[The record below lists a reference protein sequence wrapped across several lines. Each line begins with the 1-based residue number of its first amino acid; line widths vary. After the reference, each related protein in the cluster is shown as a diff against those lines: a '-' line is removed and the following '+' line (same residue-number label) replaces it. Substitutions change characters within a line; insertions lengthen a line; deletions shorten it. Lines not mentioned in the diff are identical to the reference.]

1 MLFDDPAC
9 FRLDRIPVRPIHWL
23 WRPYLACGKLAL
35 LDGDPGAGKSLLTAD
50 LAARLTRGGR
60 MPDGSWRRRKA
71 NVLFLNAEDAL
82 DDTLRPRLDAAGADL
97 GRVFCLGGVQV
108 GIADGADMSFP
119 GCFEALR
126 RAVVAHAIELVV
138 IDPMMAFFKPE
149 AAANSDQVMRVA
161 LAPLAALAA
170 RSGASV
176 LLVRQL
182 TKRGGR
188 QALYRGGG
196 SIGIIGAVRTALF
209 LGRWL
214 REPDRRILAMTKSNI
229 GPTAPAL
236 ACRLA
241 EEAGRPRLQWLGEC
255 DATADE
261 LCRPPLP
268 RRGAG
273 SGHGGRMAAGGAGG
287 WAAAGE
293 GASGRGAGGGVLRPD
308 AGAGQA
314 APRRGRPACAEG
326 RPGILAVVRSGLAAR
341 RRTTPMRVRP
351 TDPRRAP
358 CRPYGPCRRRIR
370 SADGTS
376 RDLTLPARHGDIAAR
391 S

>member
-1 MLFDDPAC
+1 MPIDDPAC

-60 MPDGSWRRRKA
+60 MPDGTWRRRKA

-97 GRVFCLGGVQV
+97 ARVFCLGGVQV
-108 GIADGADMSFP
+108 GIADGAEMSFP
-119 GCFEALR
+119 ASFEALR
-126 RAVVAHAIELVV
+126 RAVVTHEIELVV

-149 AAANSDQVMRVA
+149 VAANSDQVMRVA

-182 TKRGGR
+182 TKHGGR
-188 QALYRGGG
+188 KALYRGGG
-196 SIGIIGAVRTALF
+196 SIGIIGAIRTALF
-209 LGRWL
+209 LGRCP

-241 EEAGRPRLQWLGEC
+241 EEAGRPRVQWLGEC

-261 LCRPPLP
+261 LCRPAAP
-268 RRGAG
+268 GAG
-273 SGHGGRMAAGGAGG
+273 PDRPTADEWLLAALAGGPRPAKELQEEARAAGYCVRTLERAKRRLGVVARRVRKDGRAFWQWSDPALPHGAG
-287 WAAAGE
+287 
-293 GASGRGAGGGVLRPD
+293 
-308 AGAGQA
+308 
-314 APRRGRPACAEG
+314 
-326 RPGILAVVRSGLAAR
+326 R
-341 RRTTPMRVRP
+341 RR
-351 TDPRRAP
+351 
-358 CRPYGPCRRRIR
+358 
-370 SADGTS
+370 
-376 RDLTLPARHGDIAAR
+376 
-391 S
+391 

>member
-1 MLFDDPAC
+1 LLLCHAGLFLSWSVGDREEKSQASCVVRRLAVEGLGIGEIVRPPMLFDDPAC

-50 LAARLTRGGR
+50 LTARLTRGGR
-60 MPDGSWRRRKA
+60 MPDGTWRRKKA

-97 GRVFCLGGVQV
+97 NRVFCLGGVQV
-108 GIADGADMSFP
+108 GIADGAEMSFP

-138 IDPMMAFFKPE
+138 IDPMTAFFKPD
-149 AAANSDQVMRVA
+149 AVANSDQVMRVA

-182 TKRGGR
+182 TKHGGR
-188 QALYRGGG
+188 KALYRGGG
-196 SIGIIGAVRTALF
+196 SIGIIGAIRTALF
-209 LGRWL
+209 LGRCPG
-214 REPDRRILAMTKSNI
+214 EPDRRILAMTKSNI

-261 LCRPPLP
+261 LCRP
-268 RRGAG
+268 RRVKLLSPTAIAQAHGAYG
-273 SGHGGRMAAGGAGG
+273 S
-287 WAAAGE
+287 
-293 GASGRGAGGGVLRPD
+293 
-308 AGAGQA
+308 
-314 APRRGRPACAEG
+314 
-326 RPGILAVVRSGLAAR
+326 LAVGL
-341 RRTTPMRVRP
+341 
-351 TDPRRAP
+351 
-358 CRPYGPCRRRIR
+358 CRR
-370 SADGTS
+370 
-376 RDLTLPARHGDIAAR
+376 LTRRLPGPKLCL
-391 S
+391 SPGPSGPP

>member
-1 MLFDDPAC
+1 MPFDDPAC

-23 WRPYLACGKLAL
+23 WRPYLACGNPAL

-60 MPDGSWRRRKA
+60 MPDGTWRRRKA

-97 GRVFCLGGVQV
+97 TRVFCLGGVQV
-108 GIADGADMSFP
+108 GIADGAELSFL

-126 RAVVAHAIELVV
+126 RAVVAHEIELVV
-138 IDPMMAFFKPE
+138 IDPMMAFFKPD

-176 LLVRQL
+176 LLVRPL
-182 TKRGGR
+182 TKHGGR
-188 QALYRGGG
+188 KALYRGGG
-196 SIGIIGAVRTALF
+196 SIGIIGAIRTALF
-209 LGRWL
+209 LGRCP
-214 REPDRRILAMTKSNI
+214 RQPDRRILAMTKSNI

-241 EEAGRPRLQWLGEC
+241 EEAGRPRVQWLGEC

-261 LCRPPLP
+261 LCRPLSPGAAPDRATADEWLLAALAGGP
-268 RRGAG
+268 RPAKALQEEAR
-273 SGHGGRMAAGGAGG
+273 AAGYCVRTLERAK
-287 WAAAGE
+287 
-293 GASGRGAGGGVLRPD
+293 RRLGV
-308 AGAGQA
+308 
-314 APRRGRPACAEG
+314 
-326 RPGILAVVRSGLAAR
+326 VAR
-341 RRTTPMRVRP
+341 RVRK
-351 TDPRRAP
+351 DGRALWQCSVASP
-358 CRPYGPCRRRIR
+358 F
-370 SADGTS
+370 AV
-376 RDLTLPARHGDIAAR
+376 
-391 S
+391 